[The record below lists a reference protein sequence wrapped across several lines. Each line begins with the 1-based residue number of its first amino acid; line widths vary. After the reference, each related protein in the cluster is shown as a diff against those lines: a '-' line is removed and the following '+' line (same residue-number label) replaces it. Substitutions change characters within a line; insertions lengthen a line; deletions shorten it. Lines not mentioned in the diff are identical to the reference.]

1 MIVPELRSGDDSVAG
16 PDSMI
21 VPVGYAGMLSGPQG
35 LQTGAQGFAM
45 GAIGGQP
52 QLTGGGHI
60 G

>member
-1 MIVPELRSGDDSVAG
+1 
-16 PDSMI
+16 MI